1 MLKQAWLPVWWGSWG
16 QPPACTPETI
26 IPKPSTPIASALGG
40 EGAAFRGAR
49 SLFSAC
55 HAQPLPAECSLHLA
69 TAWDLLPSAPHA
81 VQIALAK
88 FYTPARQEGLIKK
101 GADCQSAGLR
111 SDQRVPWKQ
120 GAAGRGTRGEGTA
133 TQAVNPALSCVTAAG
148 GHSHSPC
155 RARSRAPAA
164 PSACRA
170 GITAAPELPRRD
182 RSCQEPPG
190 P

>member
-1 MLKQAWLPVWWGSWG
+1 MPKQAWLPVCWGSWG
-16 QPPACTPETI
+16 QPPACTPEAV
-26 IPKPSTPIASALGG
+26 IPKPSTPIALAG

-49 SLFSAC
+49 SLFSAR

-88 FYTPARQEGLIKK
+88 FYTLARQEGLMKK
-101 GADCQSAGLR
+101 GADCQSAALR
-111 SDQRVPWKQ
+111 SEQRVPREQ
-120 GAAGRGTRGEGTA
+120 GAAGRGRRGEGTA

-148 GHSHSPC
+148 GHGHGTSAWHRRSHC

-164 PSACRA
+164 PSAC
-170 GITAAPELPRRD
+170 GRD
-182 RSCQEPPG
+182 RLASPRSASG
-190 P
+190 